1 MTPRDELYET
11 DAAVV
16 LERALRQYDKP
27 LSDERLCP
35 EPRVAA
41 TRHAR
46 VRKAM
51 LYMKGVRP

>member
-27 LSDERLCP
+27 MSDERLYP
-35 EPRVAA
+35 APRGAA
-41 TRHAR
+41 TRRSRAS
-46 VRKAM
+46 KAM